1 VSCIPQSS
9 EWGADSNLFH
19 QGAAEGEPRSGRHRR
34 DHGEA
39 GRRPQA
45 PGGIRLALLAN
56 AELPRN
62 LDEDG
67 WKKPARKPSA
77 SAKKSLAPRDKAAD
91 KKAAQGYE
99 RERQRR
105 EREEAREEAA
115 RQKEHARRQK
125 TVDKAQAALDNAEE
139 EHAKRLAEL
148 CSQNG

>member
-1 VSCIPQSS
+1 MD
-9 EWGADSNLFH
+9 G
-19 QGAAEGEPRSGRHRR
+19 RSQH
-34 DHGEA
+34 
-39 GRRPQA
+39 
-45 PGGIRLALLAN
+45 
-56 AELPRN
+56 
-62 LDEDG
+62 
-67 WKKPARKPSA
+67 RKPSA

-148 CSQNG
+148 CSQMEALGKKVQAEETNSARKQSG